1 MSEGIVYILTNAA
14 MPGFIKIGLTQQD
27 DVSLRVKGLDNT
39 SLPLP
44 FECYFSA
51 RVPDCRKLERTLHF
65 VFGEK
70 RDRLNRE
77 FFTASPDL
85 AKAIKVETDMARKAV
100 SKPVRRA
107 VESRAPVR
115 GEKKVDA
122 PVKAPAGVNAAVVKP
137 RAGITAP
144 AQMATQPRMGITAKM
159 PAPAA
164 RRMTG
169 AADQSAGRAAFERA
183 AQPQMSAGK
192 PTFGMQKA
200 GRLAELKAKAEA
212 PNASQYDKDRYKFAA
227 RSGMVGNFAAG
238 GAAKTRKG
246 QAPIKKGK

>member
-70 RDRLNRE
+70 RARLNRE

-85 AKAIKVETDMARKAV
+85 AKAIIELVAIQNVTPTDADQDITPEERREIEAEKVKRTLGGLGIEPGTELVFLKDPDVRCTVHDGRKV
-100 SKPVRRA
+100 NFRGEIMSP
-107 VESRAPVR
+107 SRAGLIAVHEMGFTWPTVSGFEYWSLNGKR
-115 GEKKVDA
+115 LVDLPIA
-122 PVKAPAGVNAAVVKP
+122 DEVAGDEEDE
-137 RAGITAP
+137 G
-144 AQMATQPRMGITAKM
+144 
-159 PAPAA
+159 
-164 RRMTG
+164 
-169 AADQSAGRAAFERA
+169 
-183 AQPQMSAGK
+183 
-192 PTFGMQKA
+192 
-200 GRLAELKAKAEA
+200 
-212 PNASQYDKDRYKFAA
+212 
-227 RSGMVGNFAAG
+227 
-238 GAAKTRKG
+238 
-246 QAPIKKGK
+246 